1 MEPINIPTKSTG
13 DTLTAG
19 EFNLIPSKV
28 NELVNAANT
37 TETALA
43 GKAAKG
49 GNGAQDFN
57 ARTLTVSQGVAF
69 SQSGTTV
76 AGHLGGLQ
84 ISMLNGDNAVTLPV
98 ARAASAG
105 ATLVDNV
112 ALDAA
117 VAAEAA
123 ARTAADD
130 AVTASIPHEAMVA
143 FAALGGATYD
153 SATNRWSL
161 NGLTDIT
168 EAQMRVIFAAS
179 FGFRTGEPLAGRF
192 CQSTGSP
199 TAGLRTNLWFGGGML
214 AGNSARWGEIYQGQA
229 LDASVVAY
237 NSSSLEVL
245 KLAPTASGFG
255 VMLKGTC
262 VYAFAS
268 CSNLKKVI
276 GTLDMRWCEPS
287 TTMWRNCTALEEV
300 TIAGLCANISFA
312 WSPSL
317 KPESVA
323 FIINNSYGTA
333 NIGITLHA
341 DAYAV
346 AILDPG
352 VLGALQEHTNV
363 QLISA

>member
-1 MEPINIPTKSTG
+1 MEPINIPTKATG

-19 EFNLIPSKV
+19 EFNRIPSKV
-28 NELVNAANT
+28 NELVDAANT

-76 AGHLGGLQ
+76 AGNLAGLH

-98 ARAASAG
+98 ARAASVG

-168 EAQMRVIFAAS
+168 EAQMRLIFAAS
-179 FGFRTGEPLAGRF
+179 YGFRTGDNLTGRF
-192 CQSTGSP
+192 CNSTGSP
-199 TAGLRTNLWFGGGML
+199 TRNIRTNLWYGGGMF
-214 AGNSARWGEIYQGQA
+214 AGSSSRWGAYYQGQA
-229 LDASVVAY
+229 LDASVMAY
-237 NSSSLEVL
+237 NNNKLEVL
-245 KLAPTASGFG
+245 KLAPSREGYG
-255 VMLKGTC
+255 IMLKGTC
-262 VYAFAS
+262 IHAFNN
-268 CSNLKKVI
+268 CSKLREII
-276 GTLDMRWCEPS
+276 GLLDMRWCEPN
-287 TTMWRNCTALEEV
+287 TTMFGNCAALEEV

-323 FIINNSYGTA
+323 FMTNNSYGTA

-346 AILDPG
+346 AIIDPG

>member
-1 MEPINIPTKSTG
+1 M
-13 DTLTAG
+13 
-19 EFNLIPSKV
+19 
-28 NELVNAANT
+28 
-37 TETALA
+37 
-43 GKAAKG
+43 
-49 GNGAQDFN
+49 
-57 ARTLTVSQGVAF
+57 AF

-76 AGHLGGLQ
+76 AGNLGGLL

-130 AVTASIPHEAMVA
+130 TVTASIPHEAMVA

-168 EAQMRVIFAAS
+168 ESQMHIIFAAS

-229 LDASVVAY
+229 LDASTVAY

-245 KLAPTASGFG
+245 KLAPTAPGYYG

-268 CSNLKKVI
+268 CSKLKKVI

-287 TTMWRNCTALEEV
+287 NTMWRNCAALEEV
-300 TIAGLCANISFA
+300 TIAGLRANISFA
-312 WSPSL
+312 WSSSL

-323 FIINNSYGTA
+323 YMINNSYGTA

-352 VLGALQEHTNV
+352 VLGALQKHTNV
-363 QLISA
+363 QLVSA

>member
-1 MEPINIPTKSTG
+1 MEPINIPTKTTG

-69 SQSGTTV
+69 TQSGTTV

-98 ARAASAG
+98 TRPASAG

-112 ALDAA
+112 ALEAA
-117 VAAEAA
+117 LSAEAT

-168 EAQMRVIFAAS
+168 EAQMRLIFAAS
-179 FGFRTGEPLAGRF
+179 YGFRTGDNLTGRF
-192 CQSTGSP
+192 CNSAGSP
-199 TAGLRTNLWFGGGML
+199 TRNIRTNLWYGGGMMV
-214 AGNSARWGEIYQGQA
+214 GQSSRWDSYYQGQA
-229 LDASVVAY
+229 LDASVIAY
-237 NSSSLEVL
+237 NNKELEVL
-245 KLAPTASGFG
+245 KLAPSSGG
-255 VMLKGTC
+255 YGIMLKGTC
-262 VYAFAS
+262 IHAFDY
-268 CSNLKKVI
+268 CSKLREII
-276 GTLDMRWCEPS
+276 GLLDMRWCEPN
-287 TTMWRNCTALEEV
+287 TTMFGGCVALESI
-300 TIAGLCANISFA
+300 TIAGLCANINFA
-312 WSPSL
+312 RSSSL

-323 FIINNSYGTA
+323 YMINNSYGTA